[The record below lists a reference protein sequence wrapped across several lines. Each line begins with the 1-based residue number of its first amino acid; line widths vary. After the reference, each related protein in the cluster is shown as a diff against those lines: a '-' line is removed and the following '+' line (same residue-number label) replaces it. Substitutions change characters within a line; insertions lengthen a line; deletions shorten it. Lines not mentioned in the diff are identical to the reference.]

1 MKKLLTLMIVAMMSA
16 VILLFSSCSKTPQ
29 QKAEELIKEVM
40 LKNLY
45 HPDTYAPS
53 STQLDSAYTPYDDP
67 TFYQATLKLAKLAI
81 ALEKYDNEMSS
92 EKRSMALWSD
102 PYQSAYG
109 RANYQEAKKKYD
121 IAQEKFE
128 KAKGEAKT
136 LGQEL
141 AALRNKKKSF
151 IGFKAVHGYRAN
163 NNAGQTMGGNM
174 LFIFDKDLTKVI
186 ATYDMDKEDYQ
197 AVEYFYKEMRG
208 ETSMSDDVT
217 LDGFE

>member
-1 MKKLLTLMIVAMMSA
+1 MKKLFTLMIVAMMSA

-29 QKAEELIKEVM
+29 QKAEELIKVVM

-102 PYQSAYG
+102 PDQSAYG
-109 RANYQEAKKKYD
+109 RDN
-121 IAQEKFE
+121 
-128 KAKGEAKT
+128 
-136 LGQEL
+136 
-141 AALRNKKKSF
+141 
-151 IGFKAVHGYRAN
+151 
-163 NNAGQTMGGNM
+163 
-174 LFIFDKDLTKVI
+174 
-186 ATYDMDKEDYQ
+186 
-197 AVEYFYKEMRG
+197 
-208 ETSMSDDVT
+208 
-217 LDGFE
+217 

>member
-1 MKKLLTLMIVAMMSA
+1 
-16 VILLFSSCSKTPQ
+16 
-29 QKAEELIKEVM
+29 M

-186 ATYDMDKEDYQ
+186 AAYDMDKEDYQ

-217 LDGFE
+217 LDGLE